1 MISCPKY
8 DNMVVRNFDLNNFA
22 PLLYSNHDWSQV
34 AAELEKMEHQDN
46 THLLIEML
54 SRPVEEIFD
63 LSTPW
68 KAKIIEDILRTS

>member
-1 MISCPKY
+1 
-8 DNMVVRNFDLNNFA
+8 MVVRNFDLTNFA
-22 PLLYSNHDWSQV
+22 PLLYSNHDWKLV
-34 AAELEKMEHQDN
+34 AEELEKMEHQDN

-68 KAKIIEDILRTS
+68 KAQVIKDILKQAEG